1 MKKHLLLLPILFVS
15 FYAVA
20 QVGIGTTSP
29 TEALDVETSNATK
42 TAVDI
47 NNTGGGDPKI
57 NFQLNGA
64 TNFSI
69 GVDNSDA
76 DKFKIGTSALENNTA
91 ITIDGSQ
98 KVGVGT
104 TTPHTS
110 AKLDVSSTTQGFL
123 PPRMTQSQRN
133 AIESPAA
140 GLMVYQTDGTAGNY
154 YFNGSAWVYII
165 NATTGTLP
173 VANGGT
179 GVTTSTGTGSVVLS
193 SSPTLVTPALGTPS
207 SLVGTNITGTATAL
221 NIGGNA
227 TTATNLAGGLGGQI
241 PYQTAAGTT
250 AMLANGTAGQVL
262 QSNGTTLAPS
272 WGNAGTGDMTL
283 AGTQTVTGAK
293 TFGAAGN
300 VGKLVIAGSTSGT
313 TILNANAT
321 AGTGTVVLPT
331 TGTLA
336 TLAGTETLTN
346 KTLTSPVLTTPALGT
361 PSSGVLTN
369 ATGLPLTTGI
379 TGTLPVANGGTG
391 TTTGSITGSTALTF
405 AAGGTNQN
413 VTVTPSGAGNT
424 ILNGNVGIGTA
435 SPTTKLHVAGSF
447 RLENGTQA
455 AGRLL
460 TSDANGVATWQTAS
474 GWNAGNDGSGST
486 LDADLL
492 DGVDIS
498 GIARANGS
506 YSGDLNA
513 VFAGQAFGN
522 RIATVNATANGPNG
536 NGWYHVINNAS
547 MDNNYSTCIATQLAT
562 NNMYIRMKFEH
573 ASYGGWAQLSTVA
586 PSDIRLKKNIK
597 NLNYGLEEVLKLR
610 PVSFYYKT
618 DTTNTEPKIGF
629 IAQEVESLV
638 PEAVQIWKDSMQTRH
653 MLYAEMVPVLTKAI
667 QEQQVIIESQ
677 KKEIDAQKAEAMLQK
692 SEIDA
697 LKENALK
704 IADLESKMNALLLLL
719 NKKEELMVKQ

>member
-1 MKKHLLLLPILFVS
+1 MKKQNFFKLLSLFLVTS
-15 FYAVA
+15 AAFALVQKA
-20 QVGIGTTSP
+20 QTLQVGNTS
-29 TEALDVETSNATK
+29 TNTQSASAAL
-42 TAVDI
+42 
-47 NNTGGGDPKI
+47 
-57 NFQLNGA
+57 Q
-64 TNFSI
+64 
-69 GVDNSDA
+69 
-76 DKFKIGTSALENNTA
+76 
-91 ITIDGSQ
+91 ID
-98 KVGVGT
+98 
-104 TTPHTS
+104 
-110 AKLDVSSTTQGFL
+110 STTRGLL
-123 PPRMTQSQRN
+123 PPRMTQAQR
-133 AIESPAA
+133 IEIVSPAT
-140 GLMVYQTDGTAGNY
+140 GLMVYQSDGTPGLY
-154 YFNGSAWVYII
+154 YYTGSAWVYI
-165 NATTGTLP
+165 N
-173 VANGGT
+173 
-179 GVTTSTGTGSVVLS
+179 
-193 SSPTLVTPALGTPS
+193 
-207 SLVGTNITGTATAL
+207 
-221 NIGGNA
+221 
-227 TTATNLAGGLGGQI
+227 
-241 PYQTAAGTT
+241 
-250 AMLANGTAGQVL
+250 NGTA
-262 QSNGTTLAPS
+262 A
-272 WGNAGTGDMTL
+272 TGDMTL
-283 AGTQTVTGAK
+283 AGVQTVTGAK

-369 ATGLPLTTGI
+369 ATGLPLTTGV

-391 TTTGSITGSTALTF
+391 TTTGSITGTGALTF
-405 AAGGTNQN
+405 TAGGTNQN
-413 VTVTPSGAGNT
+413 VTVTPSGTGNT

-447 RLENGTQA
+447 RLVDGNQSNGKV
-455 AGRLL
+455 L
-460 TSDANGVATWQTAS
+460 TTDANGVATWQTVS

-492 DGVDIS
+492 DGADLS
-498 GIARANGS
+498 TIARANGS
-506 YSGDLNA
+506 YSGDLNTI
-513 VFAGQAFGN
+513 FAGQAFGN

-547 MDNNYSTCIATQLAT
+547 FDPNYSTCIAVGLNS
-562 NNMYIRMKFEH
+562 NNMYIRSKFEG
-573 ASYGGWAQLSTVA
+573 AGYLAWREVSTIA

-638 PEAVQIWKDSMQTRH
+638 PEAVHIWKDSMQTRH

-667 QEQQVIIESQ
+667 QEQQAIIESQ
-677 KKEIDAQKAEAMLQK
+677 KKEIDAQKAEAILQK

-704 IADLESKMNALLLLL
+704 VAELENKMNAMLLLL
-719 NKKEELMVKQ
+719 NSKQEVTAKQ